1 MGQLGPANGN
11 TAETR
16 ERQYWN
22 PIKRLLHAAAVAGAP
37 VPAVVPVAGAPVD
50 GTLRTMDG
58 GARSRH
64 YLCSDVWT
72 GARVLGTSHA

>member
-50 GTLRTMDG
+50 GTHGRGRPFPALFIQ
-58 GARSRH
+58 
-64 YLCSDVWT
+64 
-72 GARVLGTSHA
+72 